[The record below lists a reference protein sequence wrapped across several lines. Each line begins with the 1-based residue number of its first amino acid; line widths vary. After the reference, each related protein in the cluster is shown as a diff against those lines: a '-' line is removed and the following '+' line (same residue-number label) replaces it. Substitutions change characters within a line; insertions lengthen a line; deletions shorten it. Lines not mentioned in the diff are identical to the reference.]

1 MAEKKLLL
9 GDEAI
14 ALGAIHAGISGV
26 YAYPGTPSTEITEF
40 IQNNPLAKERKLHST
55 WCTNEKTAM
64 EAALGMSYAGKRALV
79 CMKHVGMNVAADA
92 FVNSAITG
100 VNGGLVVLAADDPS
114 MHSSQN
120 EQDSRF
126 YGKFAM
132 IPMLEPSSQQEAYD
146 MMDYAYTLSEKL
158 KLPVLMRVV
167 TRLAHSRA
175 GVEIADIREE
185 NQLNPDHERAHWVL
199 LPGNARKQ
207 YLDLVKKQ
215 EKLEEVSS
223 KSPYN
228 YLEGVNPEYDYEF
241 GVIACGIGYNY
252 VKEADTDS
260 CHIPVLKVSQY
271 PLPAEEIRTMADRCG
286 YVLVVED
293 GQPFVEEQVKAILSS
308 DYEIKGRLT
317 ETLPRTGELTPDNVG
332 EAIGWGIKRPFGKPQ
347 VVMPRPPALCQGCG
361 HRDVYDALNKV
372 AAEYPDARIFGDIGC
387 YTLGALP
394 PFRAIDSCVDM
405 GASITMAKGASDAGV
420 FPAIAVIGDS
430 TFTHSGMTGLLD
442 AVNDHANITVV
453 ISDNLTTAM
462 TGGQDSA
469 GTNKFEAI
477 CLGLGVEPE
486 HVRVVVPLP
495 KNMEEYPDAR
505 IFGDIGCYTLGAL
518 PPFRAIDS
526 CVDMGASITMAKG
539 ASDAGVFPAIAVIGD
554 STFTHSGMTG
564 LLDAVNDHAN
574 ITVVISDNLTTAMTG
589 GQDSAGTNK
598 FEAICLGLGVEPEH
612 VRVVV
617 PLPKNMEEITRT
629 IREEIE
635 YKGVSV
641 IIPRRECIQT
651 LNRKLR
657 QKKADKA

>member
-1 MAEKKLLL
+1 MKRRLLL

-14 ALGAIHAGISGV
+14 AQGAIDAGISGV

-40 IQNNPLAKERKLHST
+40 IQTHAKEIRSR
-55 WCTNEKTAM
+55 WCSNEKTAM

-92 FVNSAITG
+92 FVNAAITG

-132 IPMLEPSSQQEAYD
+132 IPILEPSSQQEAYD
-146 MMDYAYTLSEKL
+146 MMTYAFDLSEQMRV
-158 KLPVLMRVV
+158 PVLMRVV

-175 GVEIADIREE
+175 GVETKTSIT
-185 NQLNPDHERAHWVL
+185 QKGLNPETDRSHWVL
-199 LPGNARKQ
+199 LPANARKQ
-207 YLDLVKKQ
+207 YASLVAKQ
-215 EKLEEVSS
+215 SEFISS
-223 KSPYN
+223 SENSPYN
-228 YLEGVNPEYDYEF
+228 NHIGNNGKAKLGV
-241 GVIACGIGYNY
+241 VACGIAYNY
-252 VKEADTDS
+252 VMEHLAGS
-260 CHIPVLKVSQY
+260 SEVAVLKISQY
-271 PLPAEEIRTMADRCG
+271 PLPKDQIKALAARCES
-286 YVLVVED
+286 LLIAED
-293 GQPFVEEQVKAILSS
+293 GQPIVEELVAGIVGA
-308 DYEIKGRLT
+308 DYPVSGRLT
-317 ETLPRTGELTPDNVG
+317 GALPRMGELTPDNVG
-332 EAIGWGIKRPFGKPQ
+332 KALGVEVQAPYVAAQ
-347 VVMPRPPALCQGCG
+347 NVVARPPALCQGCG
-361 HRDVYDALNKV
+361 HRDVYNALNKV

-405 GASITMAKGASDAGV
+405 GASITMAKGAADAGV
-420 FPAIAVIGDS
+420 YPAIAVIGDS

-442 AVNDHANITVV
+442 AVNDHSPITII

-486 HVRVVVPLP
+486 HVKVVTPL
-495 KNMEEYPDAR
+495 A
-505 IFGDIGCYTLGAL
+505 
-518 PPFRAIDS
+518 
-526 CVDMGASITMAKG
+526 
-539 ASDAGVFPAIAVIGD
+539 
-554 STFTHSGMTG
+554 
-564 LLDAVNDHAN
+564 
-574 ITVVISDNLTTAMTG
+574 
-589 GQDSAGTNK
+589 
-598 FEAICLGLGVEPEH
+598 
-612 VRVVV
+612 
-617 PLPKNMEEITRT
+617 KNMEEITRI

-657 QKKADKA
+657 QKKANQA